1 MAIGIALGL
10 GSWWALLFLVLQ
22 MVVLAFRILDEE
34 KTLENELAGYQE
46 YERKVRYRLVPYL
59 W

>member
-1 MAIGIALGL
+1 
-10 GSWWALLFLVLQ
+10 